1 MVAMCGTTIAA
12 LHLRARDPSGAKLTA
27 QPKGSKNMTKPSAFR
42 LSMHPIGAAALMALC
57 HLGAQAQQAPAQP
70 EAGKLQ
76 EVVVTAE
83 RRAENVRDVPS
94 SISTLNNELLDVLN
108 TSGQDVRMLSGR
120 VPSLNIESSFG
131 RAFPRF
137 YIRGYGNTDFRLNA
151 SQPVSLVYDDIVQEN
166 PILKGFP
173 AFDLERVEVLRG
185 PQGTLFGRNT
195 PAGVVK
201 FESVRP
207 QLGRSE
213 GYASLSAGTFSTVNL
228 EGALNVPVSATSALR
243 LSVLNQT
250 RNDWVRNTR
259 PNPQTAEL
267 EGYRDSALRLQWLMQ
282 PSKDFSALFNLHFR
296 DYDGSARLFRANIIQ
311 PGTNDFVPGFNERT
325 ISIDGKNESNV
336 RNAGANLRL
345 RWELGGGLSLNSI
358 TGFEQVK
365 TFSRGDIDGGFG
377 ASFLGAGN
385 FGPGNIPFASETADG
400 MPKHA
405 QWTQELR
412 LESNTK
418 SPLDWQAGIY
428 FFNEDYRVE
437 SFSYDSLGP
446 NSPQDGYQR
455 IRQKNTAVALFGNLT
470 YAMSPA
476 LKLRGGLRYTSD
488 KKTLNVEAYNA
499 AGFVPCVL
507 LSKCTLAQL
516 AGQEPDGNL
525 SASPKDNK
533 LSWDLSGTY
542 ALSKAT
548 NLYARAATGFRASSI
563 QSAGAFNGKSV
574 AGPETNTSVEAG
586 IKADLFDRRARLNFG
601 VFSYSVKDLQLTAVG
616 GAFNANILLNA
627 KKATGQGF
635 EMDLQAL
642 LTPNLMASLGVGYND
657 TEIKDP
663 TLEISGCGGG
673 CTVLDPVGPRGGR
686 LVNGNALP
694 QAPKSTVS
702 FTLRYSQPTQSGEW
716 YVLTD
721 WVYRSK
727 VNFFLYESAE
737 FVGKP
742 LTEGGLRV
750 GYVWGNGKYEVAGFG
765 RNIANQLRIVGGI
778 DFNNLTG
785 FINEPRTWGAQFKAS
800 F

>member
-1 MVAMCGTTIAA
+1 
-12 LHLRARDPSGAKLTA
+12 
-27 QPKGSKNMTKPSAFR
+27 
-42 LSMHPIGAAALMALC
+42 MHPIGAATLLALC
-57 HLGAQAQQAPAQP
+57 HFGAHAQQAAAQP

-213 GYASLSAGTFSTVNL
+213 GYASVSAGTFSTVNL
-228 EGALNVPVSATSALR
+228 EGALNVPLSSTSALR
-243 LSVLNQT
+243 VSLMNQT
-250 RNDWVRNTR
+250 RNDWVTNTR

-267 EGYRDSALRLQWLMQ
+267 EGYRDSAVRLQWLTQ
-282 PSKDFSALFNLHFR
+282 PNKDFSALFNLHFR

-325 ISIDGKNESNV
+325 IDIDGKNESRV
-336 RNAGANLRL
+336 RNTGANLRM

-365 TFSRGDIDGGFG
+365 TFNRGDIDGGFLI
-377 ASFLGAGN
+377 AQPFPTPN
-385 FGPGNIPFASETADG
+385 ITGPGFIPFSSETADG
-400 MPKHA
+400 IPKHA

-418 SPLDWQAGIY
+418 SALDWQAGIY

-437 SFSYDSLGP
+437 SFSYDTPFGSA
-446 NSPQDGYQR
+446 QDGYQR
-455 IRQKNTAVALFGNLT
+455 IRQKNNAVAVFGNLT

-488 KKTLNVEAYNA
+488 KKTLNVEAYQQS
-499 AGFVPCVL
+499 GFAPCFGP
-507 LSKCTLAQL
+507 SNGIIPGPIKCTLAQL
-516 AGQEPDGNL
+516 AALEPDGNL

-533 LSWDLSGTY
+533 LSWDVSGTY
-542 ALSKAT
+542 ALNKAT
-548 NLYARAATGFRASSI
+548 NVYARAASGFRASSI

-574 AGPETNTSVEAG
+574 AGPETNTSVEFG
-586 IKADLFDRRARLNFG
+586 IKADLLDRRARLNFG

-616 GAFNANILLNA
+616 GTNNANILLNA

-642 LTPNLMASLGVGYND
+642 LTPNLLASLGVGYND
-657 TEIKDP
+657 TKIKDP
-663 TLEISGCGGG
+663 LLEISGCGGG

-686 LVNGNALP
+686 LVNGNPLP
-694 QAPKSTVS
+694 QAPKVTTN
-702 FTLRYSQPTQSGEW
+702 FTLRYSQPTQGGEW

-727 VNFFLYESAE
+727 VNFFLYEAAE

-765 RNIANQLRIVGGI
+765 RNITNQLRIVGGI